1 MHDRSAAVDEVFAE
15 AEKLIAEH
23 KRQPLPAVEFG
34 QQQQEP
40 KAAFSQQDHDLLLAS
55 IDHVAEDW
63 IAQLQQVRRNS
74 EEIERLVLQRA
85 AKVKADITQL
95 YLLGSTAMQE
105 ARRGEQVNEKLAT
118 ELEKL
123 AEEPAQ

>member
-1 MHDRSAAVDEVFAE
+1 MHDRTAAVDDVFAE
-15 AEKLIAEH
+15 AEKLVAEH
-23 KRQPLPAVEFG
+23 KRQPLPAVEYG
-34 QQQQEP
+34 QP
-40 KAAFSQQDHDLLLAS
+40 KPTTTPFSQQDHDLLLAS
-55 IDHVAEDW
+55 IDHVAEEW

-74 EEIERLVLQRA
+74 EEVERLVLQRA